1 MSDIFREVD
10 EDLRHEQYKRLW
22 DRFGIYVIGLAVLI
36 VLGVGG
42 YKAWE
47 WWERSQAQA
56 TGDRFLA
63 ALELSDAGKHEEA
76 ITALAAVAAPGRG
89 GVPEVAPRA
98 ADGSGDYPM
107 LATFRS
113 AGEKAAAGDKE
124 GAVAD
129 YDAIAGRSGLPPL
142 VSDLAR
148 LRAAMI
154 LSDSLDPAELQ
165 SRIGDLVQTG
175 NPWRHSAREVLG
187 LAAYRVGDYTAA
199 RKYFNEIA
207 DDQESGQG
215 VKQRAQLMLGLINSR
230 EGPPP
235 PEPEE
240 G

>member
-10 EDLRHEQYKRLW
+10 EDLRREQYKRLW
-22 DRFGIYVIGLAVLI
+22 DRFGLYVIGLAVLI
-36 VLGVGG
+36 VLGVSG

-47 WWERSQAQA
+47 WWERTQAAA

-63 ALELSDAGKHEEA
+63 ALELSDAGKHDE
-76 ITALAAVAAPGRG
+76 ALAALAAI
-89 GVPEVAPRA
+89 A
-98 ADGSGDYPM
+98 ADGSGGYPV

-113 AGEKAAAGDKE
+113 AGEKAAAGDTD
-124 GAVAD
+124 GAVAA
-129 YDAIAGRSGLPPL
+129 YDAIASRRGLPPL
-142 VSDLAR
+142 VADLAR

-154 LSDSLDPAELQ
+154 LADSLGPDELQ

-175 NPWRHSAREVLG
+175 NPWRHSAREILG
-187 LAAYRVGDYTAA
+187 LAAYRVGDLDTA
-199 RKYFNEIA
+199 RKYFDEIA

-215 VKQRAQLMLGLINSR
+215 VKQRAQLMLGLIQSR
-230 EGPPP
+230 QGPPP

>member
-76 ITALAAVAAPGRG
+76 ITALAAV
-89 GVPEVAPRA
+89 A